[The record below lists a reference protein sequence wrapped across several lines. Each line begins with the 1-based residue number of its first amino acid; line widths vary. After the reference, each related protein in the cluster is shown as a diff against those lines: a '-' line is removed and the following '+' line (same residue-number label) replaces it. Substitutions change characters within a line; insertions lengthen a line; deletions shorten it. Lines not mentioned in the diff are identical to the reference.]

1 MRYSLSM
8 NLLPETCQ
16 TFFSILPEAT
26 ILVDQHFQFTAA
38 NAAFEKLIG
47 DGALEFSKF
56 SKFSLKDLLIFSK
69 QDEMAEV
76 LNNLKKLDHSPLR
89 WECRLQHKSG
99 VFITVAVSA
108 RRWSPKDSDKDIF
121 CLQFHDLT
129 DLKMKED
136 QLQRILDNTYDG
148 YWDLRVGTD
157 EMYLSPRMWQMLG
170 FDHNRMPHS
179 MAKIQE
185 YVYPEDIKLIYKAF
199 YEHVQSN
206 GEKPYNIELR
216 YTHASGNT
224 IWVHCKGKVIEWDDN
239 GNPARMIGTHSDI
252 TPIKNAQQTI
262 IQKSKMAALGEMAG
276 GIAHEIN
283 NPLAIIQ
290 ATCDSIRLQLEQG
303 KQIQPEH
310 FFNKVDRITNT
321 VQRISLI
328 INGLRMYSRDSDK
341 FNPKPESLLSI
352 IHSTL
357 ALCGE
362 KLKNLGVDCKIEVAE
377 DIMISCNK
385 IQISQV
391 ILNLISNSFYAI
403 KDEEDKWIR
412 IQAESEN
419 GQVKIIFQDSGLG
432 IDKEIVDKIMEPLF
446 TTKPV
451 GEGTGLGLSIS
462 KGIIETHGGRIE
474 YCPSDLNTTFWIF
487 LPTIEHSQLA
497 AAPLRA
503 FQD

>member
-1 MRYSLSM
+1 M
-8 NLLPETCQ
+8 NLLPESCQ
-16 TFFSILPEAT
+16 TFFRILPEAT
-26 ILVDQHFQFTAA
+26 ILVDQYFQFTAA

-47 DGALEFSKF
+47 GNALEFSRLT
-56 SKFSLKDLLIFSK
+56 LKDLFIFSK
-69 QDEMAEV
+69 PDEMAEV
-76 LNNLKKLDHSPLR
+76 LNNLKKLDQSPLR
-89 WECRLQHKSG
+89 WECRLLHKSG

-108 RRWSPKDSDKDIF
+108 RRWSPKSGDDEVY
-121 CLQFHDLT
+121 CLQLHDLT
-129 DLKMKED
+129 DLKIKED

-157 EMYLSPRMWQMLG
+157 NMYLSPRMWQMLG
-170 FDHNRMPHS
+170 IDHTQMPHS
-179 MAKIQE
+179 MSKIHE
-185 YVYPEDIKLIYKAF
+185 YVYPEDIKLIHQAF
-199 YEHVQSN
+199 NEHVQSK
-206 GEKPYNIELR
+206 GEKPYSIELR

-224 IWVHCKGKVIEWDDN
+224 MWVQCKGKVIEWDDQ
-239 GNPARMIGTHSDI
+239 GNPVRMIGTHSDI

-290 ATCDSIRLQLEQG
+290 ATCDSIRLQLEVG

-310 FFNKVDRITNT
+310 FLNKVDRITNT

-341 FNPKPESLLSI
+341 INPKPESLLSI

-362 KLKNLGVDCKIEVAE
+362 KLKNLGVDCQIDVPEHL
-377 DIMISCNK
+377 MISCNK

-403 KDEEDKWIR
+403 KENEDKWIR
-412 IQAESEN
+412 IRAFNEK
-419 GQVKIIFQDSGLG
+419 GQVKVVFQDSGLG
-432 IDKEIVDKIMEPLF
+432 IDKDIVNKIMEPLF
-446 TTKPV
+446 STKPV

-462 KGIIETHGGRIE
+462 KGIIETHGGKIE
-474 YCPSDLNTTFWIF
+474 YDPENQNTTFVIV
-487 LPTIEHSQLA
+487 LPAIDPSESLSA
-497 AAPLRA
+497 EFPA
-503 FQD
+503 